1 MDILKPEF
9 RTRAVWGREKAKERD
24 HLYNEYMNYLNPN
37 LIMERTWEQKKADE
51 HEKAKEHERLD
62 GEYQVLARETA
73 DLRSFLTHI
82 NRLLDD
88 PDNDASQLEIQ
99 QDIKVTHERMISRN
113 EDLMAEKI
121 RFMKWLR
128 KPGKWHS
135 PNKRCRV
142 ECGEGV
148 LSG

>member
-1 MDILKPEF
+1 
-9 RTRAVWGREKAKERD
+9 
-24 HLYNEYMNYLNPN
+24 
-37 LIMERTWEQKKADE
+37 MERTWEQKKADE

-88 PDNDASQLEIQ
+88 PDNDASQLEMQ

-113 EDLMAEKI
+113 EDLMAEKM

-128 KPGKWHS
+128 KPDEDYMKWEDAPKAGS
-135 PNKRCRV
+135 ADESSAANKY
-142 ECGEGV
+142 ESEMYDEGRSSFKV
-148 LSG
+148 PEKNGGTEESSWK